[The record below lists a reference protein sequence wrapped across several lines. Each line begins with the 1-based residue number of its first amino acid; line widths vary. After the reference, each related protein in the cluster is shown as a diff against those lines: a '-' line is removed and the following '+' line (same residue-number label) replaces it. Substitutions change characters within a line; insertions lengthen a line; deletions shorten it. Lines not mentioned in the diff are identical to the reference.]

1 MPVDT
6 DIRVRFGPFIFD
18 RHSGRLEK
26 QGCRIKLQPKSA
38 TVLACLIENSTAI
51 VTRQHLQSRLWSEG
65 TYVDFD
71 LGIKV
76 AVRRLR
82 DALGDSAEEPIYIQT
97 IRSEGY
103 RFIGQIE
110 PAVVSAEPSLAARE
124 PEKAARSDA
133 EIAAARSTAKLW
145 VRIATAAVLLIAAA
159 ATILWPHHPAVAF
172 RNGDWLLVGAF
183 ENKTGDKLF
192 DGSIEYG
199 FEREIGESRYVNV
212 VSRTRM
218 DDTLLLMREKKGTQL
233 DENLARQVA
242 LRDTGIRAVL
252 SGRIERFDASYVLT
266 ARLIEPA
273 SGKVVAV
280 FEQSGKK
287 NDIPQAIRRIAD
299 LLRPRLGE
307 TGRRNKVLQ
316 RATTTSL
323 EALQAFS
330 SGMQAINDDK
340 WQEGAA
346 LFEGATGLDPQFALA
361 HVFAGYA
368 EEQLGEE
375 EKARP
380 HFKRAFELADGTS
393 ERERLFIRGCY
404 FTRFEP
410 DPVRA
415 TREFLSLVNLY
426 PDDLWGVRLLLWN
439 STAGNPVLLHS
450 TGMTPA
456 DRVELL
462 DRVVRVRPTSPDSL
476 IDLMY
481 LTRYALNDPV
491 RSEKYR
497 ERLAELRAN
506 GGAAPANWIELDLL
520 PVLEAWRVGDIA
532 TADRELPR
540 LTERALRQ
548 TSIRM
553 KFDVAMANLQI
564 GHLSDAQRVC
574 AALPPLALK
583 TTNMNRENCS
593 LVVAYLRGDRT
604 AVAQEVKKI
613 LEATP
618 VGDVNDFNGI
628 GINVMLHAG
637 LLHDADTLL
646 ARRLPSHTL
655 PQLRGQVLLAQGKPL
670 KALDALRLDYTP
682 LDRLLT
688 TRGSYFWT
696 REAMARALA
705 ELGSLDEAIRI
716 LHETDPA
723 NVRYMSAST
732 WSLPR
737 LLLIQLLRQAGRNA
751 EADSV
756 EAELR
761 HYMAF
766 AEKDH
771 ILFKILQSQSQSRTR
786 PAVLHAHGDGTLAAS
801 TYGKKPQ

>member
-1 MPVDT
+1 MLVDT

-26 QGCRIKLQPKSA
+26 QGYRIKLQPRSA

-51 VTRQHLQSRLWSEG
+51 VTREQLQSRLWSEG

-97 IRSEGY
+97 VRSEGY

-110 PAVVSAEPSLAARE
+110 PAVISTQPSLAARE
-124 PEKAARSDA
+124 PEKAARSNA
-133 EIAAARSTAKLW
+133 EIAAARNNAKLW
-145 VRIATAAVLLIAAA
+145 VRIAAAALLLIAAA
-159 ATILWPHHPAVAF
+159 VTVFWPHHPAVAF

-212 VSRTRM
+212 VSRARV

-252 SGRIERFDASYVLT
+252 SGRIERFDARYVLT
-266 ARLIEPA
+266 ARLIEPT
-273 SGKVVAV
+273 SGKVIAV
-280 FEQSGKK
+280 FEQSGTK
-287 NDIPQAIRRIAD
+287 NDIPHAIRRIAD
-299 LLRPRLGE
+299 FLRPRLGE
-307 TGRRNKVLQ
+307 TGRRNGEVLQ

-346 LFEGATGLDPQFALA
+346 LFEGATELDPQFALA
-361 HVFAGYA
+361 HVFAGYS

-439 STAGNPVLLHS
+439 STPGNPVLLHS

-497 ERLAELRAN
+497 EHLAELRAN

-540 LTERALRQ
+540 LTDRALRQ

-564 GHLSDAQRVC
+564 GHLSDAQRLC
-574 AALPPLALK
+574 AALPLLSDQ

-593 LVVAYLRGDRT
+593 LVVAYLRGDR
-604 AVAQEVKKI
+604 AAAAQEVKKI

-618 VGDVNDFNGI
+618 VGDVNNFNGI
-628 GINVMLHAG
+628 GVNVMLHAG

-655 PQLRGQVLLAQGKPL
+655 PQLRGQMLLAQGKPS

-682 LDRLLT
+682 LDRILT
-688 TRGSYFWT
+688 TRGSFFWT

-705 ELGSLDEAIRI
+705 KLGSLDEAIRI

-737 LLLIQLLRQAGRNA
+737 LLLIQLLRQAGRNS

-761 HYMAF
+761 HYMAY

-771 ILFKILQSQSQSRTR
+771 IVFKVLQAQSRIQ
-786 PAVLHAHGDGTLAAS
+786 PVVFHAHGDGAAPAS